1 MTISKWTDRTP
12 LGTTWLFVVLFMI
25 PLVGFIHRLIINILI
40 DPISLEFSLTDT
52 QASYLQG
59 PPFAIVYGL
68 MVIPM
73 GLLAD
78 RGNRV
83 LLLSSG
89 AALWS
94 LGTVICGVAPTFE
107 LLFAARMLV
116 GLGEA
121 ALLPAA
127 VSLIGDAFEENRR
140 GLAMG
145 IFFTGVNAGFSSAY
159 AVGGITLELAEAGL
173 FQSIPFLTDLS
184 PWRQVFVVL
193 SVPGFLLPLLLL
205 TIGEPDRHGA
215 GDGPMLA
222 QPLRRLVSSRS
233 VTIIL
238 LLVMLQA
245 ALLAVADNGIYAW
258 LPRLLSR
265 MYLLEP
271 TEIGLVLGAVVATAG
286 AVAGPMAGRLSDY
299 LIKSKGVTGPL
310 IVIIAAIGGAL
321 LAAPLFAMGS
331 AWLVYAATGLWVTAV
346 VAASAATFTF
356 VSVAL
361 PSNMRGVTASLIT
374 SIMALVGLGAG
385 PTIIAV
391 VLERITVTSG
401 RVDLAIVVAAL
412 PLCAIALLVTLSAL
426 RVAKQPRAFALHG
439 EA

>member
-1 MTISKWTDRTP
+1 MAVSDSKNRTA
-12 LGTTWLFVVLFMI
+12 LGTSWLFVVLFMI
-25 PLVGFIHRLIINILI
+25 PMVGFIHRLIINILI
-40 DPISLEFSLTDT
+40 DPISLEFILTDT

-83 LLLSSG
+83 MLLSAG

-94 LGTVICGVAPTFE
+94 LGTVICGLAPSFE

-121 ALLPAA
+121 ALLPAS
-127 VSLIGDAFEENRR
+127 VSLIGDAFEENQR

-145 IFFTGVNAGFSSAY
+145 IFFTGINAGFSLAY
-159 AVGGITLELAEAGL
+159 AVGGITLELAESGL
-173 FQSIPFLTDLS
+173 FQSIPFLADLS

-193 SVPGFLLPLLLL
+193 AVPGFLLPLLLS

-215 GDGPMLA
+215 GDTPMLA
-222 QPLRRLVSSRS
+222 QPLRRLVSSRPVS
-233 VTIIL
+233 IIL

-245 ALLAVADNGIYAW
+245 MLLAIADNGIYAW

-271 TEIGLVLGAVVATAG
+271 TEVGLMLGAITATAG
-286 AVAGPMAGRLSDY
+286 AVAGPLAGKLSDY
-299 LIKSKGVTGPL
+299 LIKHKGVAGPL
-310 IVIIAAIGGAL
+310 IVIVAAIGTTL
-321 LAAPLFAMGS
+321 LAAPLFASGYT
-331 AWLVYAATGLWVTAV
+331 WLVYVATGLWVTAA
-346 VAASAATFTF
+346 VAASSTTFTF

-361 PSNMRGVTASLIT
+361 PSNMRGITASLIT
-374 SIMALVGLGAG
+374 AVIALVGLGSG
-385 PTIIAV
+385 PTVIAV
-391 VLERITVTSG
+391 VLEGLDAVHG
-401 RVDLAIVVAAL
+401 RVDLAIVAAAV
-412 PLCAIALLVTLSAL
+412 PLCAIALLVALSAW
-426 RVAKQPRAFALHG
+426 RIARRPGAFDLKG

>member
-1 MTISKWTDRTP
+1 MTISKWTDRTA

-40 DPISLEFSLTDT
+40 DPISLELSLTDT

-140 GLAMG
+140 
-145 IFFTGVNAGFSSAY
+145 
-159 AVGGITLELAEAGL
+159 
-173 FQSIPFLTDLS
+173 
-184 PWRQVFVVL
+184 
-193 SVPGFLLPLLLL
+193 
-205 TIGEPDRHGA
+205 
-215 GDGPMLA
+215 
-222 QPLRRLVSSRS
+222 
-233 VTIIL
+233 
-238 LLVMLQA
+238 
-245 ALLAVADNGIYAW
+245 
-258 LPRLLSR
+258 
-265 MYLLEP
+265 
-271 TEIGLVLGAVVATAG
+271 
-286 AVAGPMAGRLSDY
+286 
-299 LIKSKGVTGPL
+299 
-310 IVIIAAIGGAL
+310 
-321 LAAPLFAMGS
+321 
-331 AWLVYAATGLWVTAV
+331 
-346 VAASAATFTF
+346 
-356 VSVAL
+356 
-361 PSNMRGVTASLIT
+361 
-374 SIMALVGLGAG
+374 
-385 PTIIAV
+385 
-391 VLERITVTSG
+391 
-401 RVDLAIVVAAL
+401 
-412 PLCAIALLVTLSAL
+412 
-426 RVAKQPRAFALHG
+426 
-439 EA
+439 

>member
-1 MTISKWTDRTP
+1 MTISKWTGRTA
-12 LGTTWLFVVLFMI
+12 LGTTWLFVVLFMV

-173 FQSIPFLTDLS
+173 FQLIPFLTDLS

-205 TIGEPDRHGA
+205 TIGEPDRHDA
-215 GDGPMLA
+215 GEGLRLV
-222 QPLRRLVSSRS
+222 QPLRRLIASRS

-286 AVAGPMAGRLSDY
+286 AVSGPMAGRLSDY

-346 VAASAATFTF
+346 VAATATTFTF

-361 PSNMRGVTASLIT
+361 PGNMRGVTASLIT
-374 SIMALVGLGAG
+374 SIIALVGLGGG

-391 VLERITVTSG
+391 VLESFAVVRG
-401 RVDLAIVVAAL
+401 RVDLAIVVAAF

>member
-1 MTISKWTDRTP
+1 
-12 LGTTWLFVVLFMI
+12 MI

-83 LLLSSG
+83 LLLSAG

-94 LGTVICGVAPTFE
+94 LGTVICGIAPSFG

-127 VSLIGDAFEENRR
+127 VSLIGDAFDENRR

-173 FQSIPFLTDLS
+173 FQFIPFLIDLS

-205 TIGEPDRHGA
+205 TIGEPDRHDAGA
-215 GDGPMLA
+215 GPMLA
-222 QPLRRLVSSRS
+222 QPLRRLIASRS

-245 ALLAVADNGIYAW
+245 ALLAIADNGIYAW

-271 TEIGLVLGAVVATAG
+271 TEIGLVLGAIVATAG
-286 AVAGPMAGRLSDY
+286 AVAGPLAGRLSDY

-346 VAASAATFTF
+346 VAASATTFTF

-374 SIMALVGLGAG
+374 SIIALVGLGGG

-391 VLERITVTSG
+391 VLESFAVVRG

-412 PLCAIALLVTLSAL
+412 PLCVIALLVTLSAL

>member
-1 MTISKWTDRTP
+1 MTISKWTDRTA

-40 DPISLEFSLTDT
+40 DPISLELSLTDT

-173 FQSIPFLTDLS
+173 FQFIPFLTDLS

-391 VLERITVTSG
+391 VLERITMTSG

>member
-1 MTISKWTDRTP
+1 MATTNSTNRTA
-12 LGTTWLFVVLFMI
+12 LGTAWLFVVLFMI

-83 LLLSSG
+83 LLLSAG

-94 LGTVICGVAPTFE
+94 LGTVICGIAPSFG

-127 VSLIGDAFEENRR
+127 VSLIGDAFDENRR

-173 FQSIPFLTDLS
+173 FQFIPFLIDLS

-205 TIGEPDRHGA
+205 TIGEPDRHDAGA
-215 GDGPMLA
+215 GPMLA
-222 QPLRRLVSSRS
+222 QPLRRLIASRS

-245 ALLAVADNGIYAW
+245 ALLAIADNGIYAW

-271 TEIGLVLGAVVATAG
+271 TEIGLVLGAIVATAG
-286 AVAGPMAGRLSDY
+286 AVAGPLAGRLSDY

-346 VAASAATFTF
+346 VAASATTFTF

-374 SIMALVGLGAG
+374 SIIALVGLGGG

-391 VLERITVTSG
+391 VLESFAVVRG

-412 PLCAIALLVTLSAL
+412 PLCVIALLVTLSAL